1 MHDNDDFPK
10 KIYGDNFCLEGLKMQ
25 PENFPDKHLKFENEI
40 YVLYLFNT
48 IISGNEGTILDA
60 SGQTAIVESFD

>member
-1 MHDNDDFPK
+1 
-10 KIYGDNFCLEGLKMQ
+10 MQ
-25 PENFPDKHLKFENEI
+25 PENFTDKHLKFENEI